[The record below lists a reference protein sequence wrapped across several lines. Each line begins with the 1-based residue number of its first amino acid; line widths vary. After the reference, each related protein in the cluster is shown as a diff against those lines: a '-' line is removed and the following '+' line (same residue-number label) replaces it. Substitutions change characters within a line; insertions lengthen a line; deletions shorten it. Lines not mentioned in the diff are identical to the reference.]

1 MKKVIIFGGS
11 GFLGGYV
18 ADELSRRNFDVT
30 IADLLESKYLQDGQ
44 NFKKVDI
51 LNADEIL
58 SVIKDASVV
67 YNFSA
72 VAELEEAID
81 NPIKTFDVNVMGN
94 LNILEACKQIGSVD
108 RFVYASSAYA
118 LSNEGSFYGISKQS
132 SEKLTEEYYK
142 KYGLK
147 YTVIRYGSLYG
158 ERASHNNYIY
168 NLLVNAIKSGELH
181 YKKGDE
187 EDLREYIHAADAAK
201 LSVDVIEDKQY
212 ENGHIILTGTERLKR
227 IELLTMINEIMQNQ
241 LKIKQISGK
250 NTGHYKI
257 TPYSYHPIVAKK
269 LVANPFI
276 DLGQGLLE
284 CVKQINNDLNPIDS

>member
-118 LSNEGSFYGISKQS
+118 LSNEGSFYGIS
-132 SEKLTEEYYK
+132 
-142 KYGLK
+142 
-147 YTVIRYGSLYG
+147 
-158 ERASHNNYIY
+158 
-168 NLLVNAIKSGELH
+168 
-181 YKKGDE
+181 
-187 EDLREYIHAADAAK
+187 LR
-201 LSVDVIEDKQY
+201 
-212 ENGHIILTGTERLKR
+212 
-227 IELLTMINEIMQNQ
+227 
-241 LKIKQISGK
+241 
-250 NTGHYKI
+250 
-257 TPYSYHPIVAKK
+257 
-269 LVANPFI
+269 
-276 DLGQGLLE
+276 
-284 CVKQINNDLNPIDS
+284 